1 MTERNGDDPTTD
13 EEIVELIRKLQ
24 LAVRRNVSDD
34 AAQAEAARHLE
45 AAQEL
50 LGGGQA
56 RARSRTLST
65 FSGALNPVAPPMVI
79 RSGELPDGRPALL
92 ASVQL
97 DVLREGPP
105 HSVHGGVLA
114 GMFDELMG
122 GAQRLNGGDA
132 GMTGR
137 LTVRYRRPTPLGED
151 LTLRAWIHDE
161 RKRRVTVRA
170 DCHVARPDGAEPKRR
185 EITAEAE
192 AFFLRVDFERLDDIM
207 ASRVAGETPP
217 PAPGKAS

>member
-1 MTERNGDDPTTD
+1 MSERNGDGHTTD
-13 EEIVELIRKLQ
+13 EEIVELIRRLQ
-24 LAVRRNVSDD
+24 LAVRRNESDD
-34 AAQAEAARHLE
+34 VAQAEAARHLE

-50 LGGGQA
+50 LGRGQA
-56 RARSRTLST
+56 RERSRTLST
-65 FSGALNPVAPPMVI
+65 FSGSRNPVAPPMVI
-79 RSGELPDGRPALL
+79 RPGELLDGRPALL

-137 LTVRYRRPTPLGED
+137 LTVRYRRPTPLFEN

-170 DCHVARPDGAEPKRR
+170 DCYVSRPDGAEPKRS

-192 AFFLRVDFERLDDIM
+192 AFFLRVDFEQLDDIM